1 MRDILGRLRDV
12 GEMMRHAIKSPTLC
26 DVLALACML
35 GGVLGGVYILAT
47 GGTLSDAG
55 LSLFIGA
62 LASGL
67 FIFD

>member
-1 MRDILGRLRDV
+1 
-12 GEMMRHAIKSPTLC
+12 MRHAVNNPTLC

-35 GGVLGGVYILAT
+35 GGVLGGVFILAD
-47 GGTLSDAG
+47 GGTLGDAG
-55 LSLFIGA
+55 LSAFIGA